1 MNGMAE
7 ETILFFDTYAIL
19 EIISGNANYKNYL
32 KNIGI
37 VTTKLNLMELYY
49 RLYILHGLETAE
61 FYYQKYKPFVMEVD
75 DLTIKKAM
83 IFKAENRK
91 KDLSYV
97 DCIGYVFAKENKIK
111 FLTGDIQFKDM
122 DNVEFVR

>member
-1 MNGMAE
+1 MRMTE
-7 ETILFFDTYAIL
+7 EVILFYDTYAIL
-19 EIISGNANYKNYL
+19 EIIKGNANYKNYL

-61 FYYQKYKPFVMEVD
+61 LYYQKYKPFVIEVD
-75 DLTIKKAM
+75 DSIIKKAM

-111 FLTGDIQFKDM
+111 FLTGDNQFEGM
-122 DNVEFVR
+122 ENVEFVK

>member
-1 MNGMAE
+1 MAE
-7 ETILFFDTYAIL
+7 ETILFYDTYALL
-19 EIISGNANYKNYL
+19 EIIRGNINYKNYL
-32 KNIGI
+32 KNVGI
-37 VTTKLNLMELYY
+37 VTTRLNLMELYY

-61 FYYQKYKPFVMEVD
+61 FYYEKYKPFVMEMGD
-75 DLTIKKAM
+75 STIKKAM

-111 FLTGDIQFKDM
+111 FLTGDVQFKGM

>member
-1 MNGMAE
+1 MSGMAE
-7 ETILFFDTYAIL
+7 ETILFYDTYAIL
-19 EIISGNANYKNYL
+19 EIIRGNANYKNYL

-49 RLYILHGLETAE
+49 RLYTLHGLETAE

-75 DLTIKKAM
+75 DSTIKKAV

-97 DCIGYVFAKENKIK
+97 DCIGYVIAKENKIK
-111 FLTGDIQFKDM
+111 FLTGDIQFEDM
-122 DNVEFVR
+122 ANVEFVK